1 VLEVLLVDDDPA
13 IRMSVAYALADAG
26 HRVVEASDGEEALA
40 LSNRRV
46 FDVAICDVRLPKV
59 DGLTLF
65 RHMRQKVPST
75 AIILMTA
82 YATIADAVATL
93 REGAYDYVLKP
104 FDSEEFTLRII
115 GRIAER
121 RALRQELEQARAQL
135 ASREV
140 GSKIVGHSPQMVR
153 IQEQIDTLA
162 QSDAPVLVTGET
174 GTGKELVARTIHAR
188 GARRAKPFVAINCTV
203 LDGHAETELFGGG
216 LAIDPPPP
224 HPSKRTL
231 DIWTQAPAQREGGA
245 GSRRPLSRLIEAD
258 GGTLFL
264 DDVGSLPL
272 PVQSRLA
279 CTLETGA
286 IERSGADPVPLDI
299 RVIASSR
306 DDLLKATKEGRFLD
320 DLYYRLNVLDVSLPP
335 LRERRADLPLLLGYF
350 LEKLT
355 PHGKVPPGIAPPAWT
370 ALSEYS
376 FPGNVREFAHAVERA
391 LVLSR
396 GSEIDLQHLPE
407 DIAGRGSVPT
417 VKAAGFRPLAVAAK
431 EFERT
436 YLQRALEMTG
446 GKRVA
451 AAGLLGLSRKTLWE
465 KLRSH
470 GLGDSDKDEPKDE
483 SAKDESKDD
492 TSSDDSKR
500 EP

>member
-1 VLEVLLVDDDPA
+1 MLDVLLVDDDPA
-13 IRMSVAYALADAG
+13 IRLSVAYALADAG
-26 HRVVEASDGEEALA
+26 HHVVEATDGEEALA
-40 LSNRRV
+40 LTNSRV

-65 RHMRQKVPST
+65 RHLRQKVPGT

-121 RALRQELEQARAQL
+121 RALRQELEHARAQL
-135 ASREV
+135 ASRDV
-140 GSKIVGHSPQMVR
+140 GARIVGHSPAMVR
-153 IQEQIDTLA
+153 ILEQIDTIA
-162 QSDAPVLVTGET
+162 HSDAPVLVSGES
-174 GTGKELVARTIHAR
+174 GTGKELISRTIHAR
-188 GARRAKPFVAINCTV
+188 GPRRGNPFVAINCTL
-203 LDGHAETELFGGG
+203 LDGHAETALFGGDHG
-216 LAIDPPPP
+216 SSPPGPLSSSSP
-224 HPSKRTL
+224 RSSRRTL
-231 DIWTQAPAQREGGA
+231 DLPPE
-245 GSRRPLSRLIEAD
+245 SRPRSSNGPHADTFEARRTSPRLLDAD

-264 DDVGSLPL
+264 EDIGSLPIA
-272 PVQSRLA
+272 VQARLA
-279 CTLETGA
+279 RTLEMGTLDRPG
-286 IERSGADPVPLDI
+286 GVPVPIDL
-299 RVIASSR
+299 RVISSTR
-306 DDLLKATKEGRFLD
+306 TDLQQAVKDGRFLP
-320 DLYYRLNVLDVSLPP
+320 DLYYRLNILDVSLPP

-355 PHGKVPPGIAPPAWT
+355 PAGKVPPGIATAAWT
-370 ALSEYS
+370 ALSEHA

-417 VKAAGFRPLAVAAK
+417 VQAAGFRPLSIAVK
-431 EFERT
+431 EFERK

-465 KLRSH
+465 KLRHH
-470 GLGDSDKDEPKDE
+470 GLGESERDEKE
-483 SAKDESKDD
+483 KI
-492 TSSDDSKR
+492 
-500 EP
+500 